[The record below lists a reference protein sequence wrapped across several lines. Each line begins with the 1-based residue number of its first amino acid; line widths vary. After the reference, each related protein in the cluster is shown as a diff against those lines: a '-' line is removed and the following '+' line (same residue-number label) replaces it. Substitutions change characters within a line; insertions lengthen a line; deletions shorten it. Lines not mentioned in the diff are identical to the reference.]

1 MKLTSNRPGD
11 QYRDTKA
18 SINPFEEQ
26 PPRINEYT
34 AQDIATLQSRLD
46 KQLGPEYISSR
57 PGAGGGKVHYLAA
70 EKVINLAN
78 EVFGFNGWSSAIQQ
92 VQVDFVDESPGSGK
106 ISLGLSI
113 IVRVS
118 LKDGTYHEDIG
129 YGHIENCKGKAA
141 AFEKAKKE
149 AATDALK
156 RALRN
161 FGNVLGNCL
170 YDKDYLQ
177 RVTKLK
183 IAPSK
188 WDAENLHR
196 HPDYAPIKKE
206 SIAEAHELQLA
217 QAAKP
222 RRMES
227 GNSVMTNGSTE
238 YGEDEFGGNLFDGVD
253 FGHPDEV
260 MLDNSSTELDTTD
273 GSIARQ
279 NVARQQP
286 ARVNSAPN
294 MQQVRNQ
301 APAAQQQRQQPPPP
315 QRQPAQ
321 QQQRPNNNNNNN
333 NNNMMRPNGAM
344 PPPNGNNAGNQPQN
358 RMGSSSGGQP
368 NSGSNNYQTNGLDN
382 RVTPPAMDTTD
393 ASGAMGPP
401 MPMELPPDAPTGFVT
416 GRAAKEGKVLPFDP
430 HAESPSIRRTAG
442 VSAKSAPIKRSDLGL
457 PEAPPPAKV
466 PANLSAQNA
475 MAVNKPNFVNPAA
488 DANRRIGMPG
498 GMQSPMGGN
507 RGAYKPP
514 SIKRPAPPETP
525 SRQPLA
531 DMSNMQQND
540 GPNEA
545 KKPRLEGPQDQQ
557 NNVPQSS

>member
-1 MKLTSNRPGD
+1 M
-11 QYRDTKA
+11 
-18 SINPFEEQ
+18 
-26 PPRINEYT
+26 
-34 AQDIATLQSRLD
+34 
-46 KQLGPEYISSR
+46 
-57 PGAGGGKVHYLAA
+57 
-70 EKVINLAN
+70 
-78 EVFGFNGWSSAIQQ
+78 
-92 VQVDFVDESPGSGK
+92 QVDFVDESPGSGK

-118 LKDGTYHEDIG
+118 LKDGTFHEDIG

-188 WDAENLHR
+188 WDADNLHR
-196 HPDYAPIKKE
+196 HPDFAPNKKE
-206 SIAEAHELQLA
+206 SIAEAHEHHLA
-217 QAAKP
+217 QTAKP

-227 GNSVMTNGSTE
+227 GNSVATNGSTE

-260 MLDNSSTELDTTD
+260 MLDNSSTEVDTTD
-273 GSIARQ
+273 GSMARQ
-279 NVARQQP
+279 SVARQQP

-294 MQQVRNQ
+294 VQQIRNQ
-301 APAAQQQRQQPPPP
+301 PPMQQQRQQPQQPPP
-315 QRQPAQ
+315 QQNQ
-321 QQQRPNNNNNNN
+321 QHRPNTYNNS
-333 NNNMMRPNGAM
+333 MVRPNGAM
-344 PPPNGNNAGNQPQN
+344 PPPNATNVGNQQQN
-358 RMGSSSGGQP
+358 RSGPSSGGQP
-368 NSGSNNYQTNGLDN
+368 NTGYTNANANGISN
-382 RVTPPAMDTTD
+382 RVTPPAMDGTD
-393 ASGAMGPP
+393 AQGLMGPP
-401 MPMELPPDAPTGFVT
+401 MPQELPPDAPTGFVT
-416 GRAAKEGKVLPFDP
+416 GRAAREGKVLPFDP

-442 VSAKSAPIKRSDLGL
+442 VSAGKSAPIKRSDIGL

-466 PANLSAQNA
+466 PANLSALNA
-475 MAVNKPNFVNPAA
+475 VPPSRTNFVNPAA
-488 DANRRIGMPG
+488 DPNRRIGMPSG
-498 GMQSPMGGN
+498 AQSPMGN

-525 SRQPLA
+525 SRQPLT
-531 DMSNMQQND
+531 DVSNMQQID

-545 KKPRLEGPQDQQ
+545 KKPRLDGPQDLQ

>member
-1 MKLTSNRPGD
+1 MPAPGD

-18 SINPFEEQ
+18 SINPFEETPQ
-26 PPRINEYT
+26 RVTEYT

-78 EVFGFNGWSSAIQQ
+78 EVFGFNGWSSAIQN

-113 IVRVS
+113 IVRVT
-118 LKDGTYHEDIG
+118 LKDGTHHEDIG

-196 HPDYAPIKKE
+196 HPDYAPIKKQ
-206 SIAEAHELQLA
+206 SINEAHELQLA

-227 GNSVMTNGSTE
+227 GNSVVTNGSTE

-279 NVARQQP
+279 NMARQQP

-301 APAAQQQRQQPPPP
+301 PPTAQQQRQQPVP
-315 QRQPAQ
+315 QQQLAQQQQ
-321 QQQRPNNNNNNN
+321 QQQRPNNNT
-333 NNNMMRPNGAM
+333 MRPNGVM
-344 PPPNGNNAGNQPQN
+344 PPPTGNNAVHQAPN
-358 RMGSSSGGQP
+358 RVGPSSGGQA
-368 NSGSNNYQTNGLDN
+368 NNGTNNNTNQTNGPNN
-382 RVTPPAMDTTD
+382 RVTPPAMDMTD

-416 GRAAKEGKVLPFDP
+416 GRAAQGGKITPFDP

-442 VSAKSAPIKRSDLGL
+442 VSAKSAPIKRSDIGQ

-475 MAVNKPNFVNPAA
+475 MAVNRPNFVNPAA

-514 SIKRPAPPETP
+514 AIKRPAPPETP

>member
-1 MKLTSNRPGD
+1 MRFSVMSVPLTKCRPGD

-18 SINPFEEQ
+18 SINPFEEHQ
-26 PPRINEYT
+26 PRISEYT

-78 EVFGFNGWSSAIQQ
+78 EVFGFNGWSSAIQN

-106 ISLGLSI
+106 ISLGLSV

-118 LKDGTYHEDIG
+118 LKDGTFHEDIG

-188 WDAENLHR
+188 WDADNLHR
-196 HPDYAPIKKE
+196 HPDFAPIKKE
-206 SIAEAHELQLA
+206 SIAEVHEHQLA
-217 QAAKP
+217 QTAKP

-227 GNSVMTNGSTE
+227 GNSVITNGSTE

-260 MLDNSSTELDTTD
+260 MLDNSSTDIDTTD
-273 GSIARQ
+273 GFVARQ

-286 ARVNSAPN
+286 ARVNPAPN
-294 MQQVRNQ
+294 VQQIRPQ
-301 APAAQQQRQQPPPP
+301 SPMQQQRQQPHQPPP
-315 QRQPAQ
+315 QQQ
-321 QQQRPNNNNNNN
+321 QQQRSNNNLA
-333 NNNMMRPNGAM
+333 RPNGVM
-344 PPPNGNNAGNQPQN
+344 LPPSVNNTSNQQQN
-358 RMGSSSGGQP
+358 RLGSSSGGQ
-368 NSGSNNYQTNGLDN
+368 SNTGFNNANANANGFNN
-382 RVTPPAMDTTD
+382 RVTPPVMDTAD
-393 ASGAMGPP
+393 AQGTMGPP
-401 MPMELPPDAPTGFVT
+401 MAQELPPDALAGFVT
-416 GRAAKEGKVLPFDP
+416 GRAAKEGKILPFDP
-430 HAESPSIRRTAG
+430 YAESPSIRRTAG
-442 VSAKSAPIKRSDLGL
+442 VSAGKSAPIKRSDIGL

-475 MAVNKPNFVNPAA
+475 GPLNRPNFVNPAA
-488 DANRRIGMPG
+488 DPNRRIGMPG
-498 GMQSPMGGN
+498 GAQSPMGN

-525 SRQPLA
+525 SRQPLT
-531 DMSNMQQND
+531 DVSNMQQND
-540 GPNEA
+540 GPNDA
-545 KKPRLEGPQDQQ
+545 KKPRLDGAQDQQ